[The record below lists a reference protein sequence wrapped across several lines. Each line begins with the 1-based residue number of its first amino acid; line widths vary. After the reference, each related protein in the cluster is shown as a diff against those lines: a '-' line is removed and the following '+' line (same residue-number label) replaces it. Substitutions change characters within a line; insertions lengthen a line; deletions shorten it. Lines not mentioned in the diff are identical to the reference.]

1 MSESANGFSGF
12 GSKVAIWALVTALME
27 IDPHLIKCVSV
38 MAKFFIFMENSESF
52 QNHSFSNKK
61 NVRIFKN
68 KASLYFTSERSL
80 KLNC

>member
-61 NVRIFKN
+61 
-68 KASLYFTSERSL
+68 RSF
-80 KLNC
+80 

>member
-52 QNHSFSNKK
+52 QKLFF
-61 NVRIFKN
+61 FKQ
-68 KASLYFTSERSL
+68 KTFLFL
-80 KLNC
+80 KTKLLFILPLKDH